1 MELSVVCSKLITTG
15 ASTWGRSMQ
24 DIATGAMGLPSL
36 SPARIL
42 RYEDMDI
49 DNDRRG
55 ADAEAERQQHELARQ
70 TAERARAVAEELRVS
85 AEHGRRVVA
94 EDVRETIATLTT
106 LLGRMEAVE
115 ALRREAGRDTK

>member
-1 MELSVVCSKLITTG
+1 
-15 ASTWGRSMQ
+15 MQ

-55 ADAEAERQQHELARQ
+55 ADAEAERQQYELTRQ
-70 TAERARAVAEELRVS
+70 AAERARAAGEESRVS
-85 AEHGRRVVA
+85 AEDGRRAAADEVSA
-94 EDVRETIATLTT
+94 TIATLTT